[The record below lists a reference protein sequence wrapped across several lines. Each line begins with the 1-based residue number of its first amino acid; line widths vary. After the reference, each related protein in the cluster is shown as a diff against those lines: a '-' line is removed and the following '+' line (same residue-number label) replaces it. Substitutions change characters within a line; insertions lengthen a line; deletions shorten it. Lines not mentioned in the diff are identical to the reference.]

1 MVSQEVYCVFAPAKG
16 DHALCEGGL
25 LGIYGSRKSAKEA
38 TKGYVKFF
46 KECGRDVKTSHFK
59 IKSRLMF
66 D

>member
-1 MVSQEVYCVFAPAKG
+1 MVSQEVYCVFAPDKG
-16 DHALCEGGL
+16 DHDLCKGEL
-25 LGIYGSRKSAKEA
+25 LGIYGSRKSAREA

-46 KECGRDVKTSHFK
+46 KECGRDDKTSQFK